1 MSTTPQVRRFTP
13 DFTDARPALIEA
25 TDGGAYIRL
34 GDVELAIV
42 PPNQADADRTF
53 RYAVQAH
60 DALAEL
66 LTQLPAALLDLDAL
80 IAELG
85 TPCTNCDGNRGS
97 YSADMFGAHWRVCG
111 ICNGLGRVLKKG
123 LAA

>member
-1 MSTTPQVRRFTP
+1 MSTAPVRRFTP
-13 DFTDARPALIEA
+13 AYTNDLPALIEA
-25 TDGGAYIRL
+25 TDGGAYIRI

-60 DALAEL
+60 AAIAEL
-66 LTQLPAALLDLDAL
+66 LQQGPAALADLDAL

-85 TPCTNCDGNRGS
+85 TPCTNCGGAKGS
-97 YSADMFGAHWRVCG
+97 DAGGRTDEDWRDCIVCEG
-111 ICNGLGRVLKKG
+111 IGRVPAGK
-123 LAA
+123 AAA